1 MKYNLN
7 INQKAIIT
15 HGYDLDV
22 TEAILLDFIIAFV
35 HSPKVERI
43 HEGKITYYWI
53 SHDLIIAQL
62 PILKLKNADSV
73 YRRMSTLCRKGFLTA
88 NGNNKKLNK
97 SFYAISEKSLMLQF
111 QPTDENPMG
120 YGEKSDGGRD
130 ENPMYNNTIDTFIK
144 DEDVTEILQHYQKV
158 KKENFVDLVMHSEKE
173 RKTISVLIK
182 KHTKHKVIAAIDK
195 AVNSPLMQEW
205 AKVYFNNIFKEENI
219 LKLLRGEFDNRP
231 NKKNDTES
239 SLQRAERR

>member
-73 YRRMSTLCRKGFLTA
+73 YRRMSTLCKKGFLTA

-120 YGEKSDGGRD
+120 YGEKSDGGTD
-130 ENPMYNNTIDTFIK
+130 ENPMYNNIIDNNIK
-144 DEDVTEILQHYQKV
+144 DEDVIDILQHYQKV
-158 KKENFVDLVMHSEKE
+158 KKENFVDLVMHTEKE

-205 AKVYFNNIFKEENI
+205 PKVYFNNIFKEENI
-219 LKLLRGEFDNRP
+219 IKLLRGEFDKKVTEK
-231 NKKNDTES
+231 NKKNATNNFATN
-239 SLQRAERR
+239 R